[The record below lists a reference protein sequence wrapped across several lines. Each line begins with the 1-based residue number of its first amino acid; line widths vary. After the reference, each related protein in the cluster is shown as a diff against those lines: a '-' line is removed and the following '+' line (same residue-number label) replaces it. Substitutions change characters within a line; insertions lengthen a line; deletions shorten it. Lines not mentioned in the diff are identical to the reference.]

1 MNIHKNARLTPRSR
15 ALMISR
21 IVDEGWSVK
30 AAAEAAGVSRR
41 LAHKWLGRRRRGAS
55 EDFTDRSSAPPRC
68 PRSRARLVRRGFR
81 HSCSVAF
88 EPRPNSAYGAHT
100 RLDRCLWNG
109 LSQDFARLPNLS
121 QSVES

>member
-41 LAHKWLGRRRRGAS
+41 LARAI
-55 EDFTDRSSAPPRC
+55 SS
-68 PRSRARLVRRGFR
+68 
-81 HSCSVAF
+81 
-88 EPRPNSAYGAHT
+88 
-100 RLDRCLWNG
+100 
-109 LSQDFARLPNLS
+109 
-121 QSVES
+121 